1 MYALGCL
8 TIYYGEVRDE
18 TDLELMGMPLVLN
31 CFGFNFFFFFLLIM
45 AALYA
50 VNSKRGE
57 GTVIGKTLL
66 RIIIFLFLKYWSES
80 VISTQTNVSKQ
91 GLSGEEVFSL

>member
-18 TDLELMGMPLVLN
+18 TDLEVMGMPLVLN
-31 CFGFNFFFFFLLIM
+31 CFGLNFFFLLIL

-57 GTVIGKTLL
+57 GTVIGKILL
-66 RIIIFLFLKYWSES
+66 QIIIFLFLKYWSES
-80 VISTQTNVSKQ
+80 VMSTQRNVSKQ
-91 GLSGEEVFSL
+91 GLSGEKVFSL

>member
-1 MYALGCL
+1 
-8 TIYYGEVRDE
+8 
-18 TDLELMGMPLVLN
+18 
-31 CFGFNFFFFFLLIM
+31 M

-57 GTVIGKTLL
+57 GTVIGKILL

-80 VISTQTNVSKQ
+80 VMSTQTNVSKQ